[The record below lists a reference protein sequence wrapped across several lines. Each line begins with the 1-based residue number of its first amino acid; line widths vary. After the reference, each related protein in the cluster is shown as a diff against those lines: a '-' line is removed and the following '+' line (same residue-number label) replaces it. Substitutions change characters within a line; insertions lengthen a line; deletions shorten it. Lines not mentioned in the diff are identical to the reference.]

1 MTEMNRTEG
10 IASEAAILVGV
21 LLSDRNF
28 HDVEHPLDELEGLA
42 ETAGARVVGRLT
54 QRREAPDV
62 TTYLGNGK
70 LAELEQLASATDA
83 DVVLFDND
91 LSPAQ
96 IRNLEQALSVKVLD
110 RTELIL
116 DIFAGRAKT
125 YEARLAVEMAQLQYS
140 LPRLKRM
147 WTHLSRIK
155 MGIGMRGPGEK
166 QLEVDRR
173 LVEKRIHD
181 LGSELKGIQRRKERE
196 VANRRDRMTVS
207 LVGYT
212 NAGKSTLLNK
222 LTGADVLAEDKL
234 FATLDTRTRRWQLPG
249 WGPVLLSDTV
259 GFIRD
264 LPHHLIA
271 SFKATLEEARQAN
284 LLLHVADASNPA
296 AIDQIVAVYG
306 VLKEIG
312 IEEKDTLLVLNKTDA
327 VEEGVVRGLLGRYPA
342 AIPISARS
350 GRGLAELAGA
360 VSDAL
365 SRDFADVEVETGV
378 ENGRLQAFLAAN
390 GEVLSKRYTDSR
402 VFIHC
407 RISQNHLGRV
417 QDEGSTVR
425 PYYNGD
431 GANAHG
437 ENGASNG
444 HAGNG
449 LAGGG
454 LAHDDTLNNGNGSQK
469 SNGHASNGRKPR

>member
-1 MTEMNRTEG
+1 MQRTES
-10 IASEAAILVGV
+10 IASETAILVGV
-21 LLSDRNF
+21 LLSDRT
-28 HDVEHPLDELEGLA
+28 DYEHPLDELHGLA
-42 ETAGARVVGRLT
+42 ETAGARVVGQLT
-54 QRREAPDV
+54 QRRDVPDV
-62 TTYLGNGK
+62 TTYLGKGK
-70 LAELEQLASATDA
+70 LAELTQLAGGTDA

-96 IRNLEQALSVKVLD
+96 IRNLEQSLGIKVLD

-116 DIFAGRAKT
+116 DIFAGRAQT

-181 LGSELKGIQRRKERE
+181 LGLELKAVQRRKERE
-196 VANRRDRMTVS
+196 VAARRDRMTVS

-212 NAGKSTLLNK
+212 NAGKSTLLNT
-222 LTGADVLAEDKL
+222 LTGSHVRAEDKL

-296 AIDQIVAVYG
+296 AGDQIAAVYN
-306 VLKEIG
+306 VLEELG
-312 IEEKDTLLVLNKTDA
+312 IEAKDTILALNKSDAAEPRHLNGLLV
-327 VEEGVVRGLLGRYPA
+327 RYPN
-342 AIPISARS
+342 AIPISARR
-350 GRGLAELAGA
+350 GAGLAQLAGA

-365 SRDFADVEVETGV
+365 SRNFLDVDIETGV
-378 ENGRLQAFLAAN
+378 ENGRLQAFLAAH
-390 GEVLSKRYTDSR
+390 GEVLSKSYQDSR
-402 VFIHC
+402 VVIHC
-407 RISQNHLGRV
+407 RIAENHLGRIR
-417 QDEGSTVR
+417 EEAIAVR
-425 PYYNGD
+425 PRANGNGNGFVD
-431 GANAHG
+431 PAADSNGRDPSAR
-437 ENGASNG
+437 NGASV
-444 HAGNG
+444 
-449 LAGGG
+449 
-454 LAHDDTLNNGNGSQK
+454 SKK
-469 SNGHASNGRKPR
+469 SPR